1 MKGTIKYEKKNK
13 KGRPIG
19 SICLE
24 KNGKE
29 KIIHIPESARLRAEY
44 DGKECEFEMDSAGR
58 VIRIVVDGNE
68 IFKNFATVPFNFVPL
83 NKIVVPAET
92 GTTKDF
98 IPPAKFDTYEDGK
111 NTGYIECTLETIT
124 PLYIG
129 MDAKTEKFFNIK
141 EEPVIPGSSLRGM
154 IRTLVQIVSWSK
166 FKFFNDDLLHYRW
179 LADKI
184 VDLRNYYSERIKED
198 KYTDRGK
205 RYPSYKFHAGYI
217 HRRGFKYYIKPAERD
232 RLGRQAIQIKREE
245 VGNPKEFSIKK
256 REDGS
261 FLMVSGKM
269 HGKKHE
275 WIIYKE
281 DNNAKEIEIPEED
294 IKAYRNDKLSKAKID
309 LLKRADKEPTPCFYM
324 TWADDKKGTIR
335 VMFGHTGYFRL
346 SYEKTIG
353 DHIIQKCPEGFKYDI
368 DEAIFGKESE
378 FAGRV
383 FFEDAKLLSDK
394 NDIFLRSAYPKI
406 LSSPKPT
413 AVQLYLE
420 QNDQNRIMHYD
431 DDVLVRGYK
440 LYWHR
445 DGVEWRETDNNKINT
460 HRTQYEKK
468 IQPIKKGA
476 EFKFRIRFENLSDVE
491 LGALLF
497 VLNLPENHYHKLGM
511 GKPLGLGSV
520 KITPQLFLSNR
531 KERYERLFDEDKVT
545 WNLAESEKNR
555 NDFKKYENAFEK
567 YMLGKIGNKEM
578 SSVKSLW
585 DIPRLKQLK
594 IMLDWDNTKLPNWN
608 KITEYMDLTDNRWR
622 NRAIL
627 PYPEKVVQLAK

>member
-1 MKGTIKYEKKNK
+1 MKGEINNVKK
-13 KGRPIG
+13 
-19 SICLE
+19 
-24 KNGKE
+24 
-29 KIIHIPESARLRAEY
+29 
-44 DGKECEFEMDSAGR
+44 
-58 VIRIVVDGNE
+58 
-68 IFKNFATVPFNFVPL
+68 IFKNFATAPFNFVPL

-92 GTTKDF
+92 GTIEDF

-129 MDAKTEKFFNIK
+129 MNAKTEKFFNIK

-184 VDLRNYYSERIKED
+184 VDLRNYYSERIKETD
-198 KYTDRGK
+198 KGT
-205 RYPSYKFHAGYI
+205 YKFHAGYI
-217 HRRGFKYYIKPAERD
+217 HRRGFKYYIKPAED
-232 RLGRQAIQIKREE
+232 RLGRQAIQAKREE
-245 VGNPKEFSIKK
+245 VENLKEFSIKK

-269 HGKKHE
+269 HGKKHG

-309 LLKRADKEPTPCFYM
+309 LLKRADKKPTPCFYM
-324 TWADDKKGTIR
+324 TWADDNTTR

-346 SYEKTIG
+346 SYEKTIR

-383 FFEDAKLLSDK
+383 FFEDAKLLTDG
-394 NDIFLRSAYPKI
+394 NGIFLRPAYPKI

-445 DGVEWRETDNNKINT
+445 NGVEWRETDNYKIGK
-460 HRTQYEKK
+460 HGTQYEKK
-468 IQPIKKGA
+468 IQPIRKGV

-531 KERYERLFDEDKVT
+531 KERYQVLFSSDK
-545 WNLAESEKNR
+545 WNLAEQKEEDLNI
-555 NDFKKYENAFEK
+555 YENAFER

-578 SSVKSLW
+578 SSGKSLW

-594 IMLDWDNTKLPNWN
+594 IMLDWYNTRLLNWN
-608 KITEYMDLTDNRWR
+608 EITEYMNLTDNRWK